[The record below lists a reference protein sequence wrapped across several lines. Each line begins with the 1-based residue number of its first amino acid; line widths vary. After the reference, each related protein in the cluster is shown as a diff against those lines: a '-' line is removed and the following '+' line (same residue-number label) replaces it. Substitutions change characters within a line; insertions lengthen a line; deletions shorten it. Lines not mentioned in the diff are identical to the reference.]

1 MATVKI
7 TLDIAI
13 YAVHG
18 AFWAAFGITRSLSRS
33 KNSEPAPLSE
43 PAAPKPAAAEP
54 ASAVPTT
61 ARFSRLLV
69 AIHGIGFFVM
79 YFGIGN
85 ALFGS
90 GVPHWFTGQQVV
102 GALVIAVGARL
113 MCWALLHFRSWRF
126 QARIESDHQLATGGP
141 FALVRH
147 PIYAGLDLLA
157 IGSAIWI
164 PSVIMWAAVVLMLLG
179 ADIRARAEETV
190 LTEAFGDQ
198 YREYSSRVARFI
210 PGIY

>member
-1 MATVKI
+1 MVTVRI

-33 KNSEPAPLSE
+33 TEPD
-43 PAAPKPAAAEP
+43 PAAAAEP
-54 ASAVPTT
+54 TTSEPATAQPAAAVPTT

-69 AIHGIGFFVM
+69 AIHAIGFFVM
-79 YFGIGN
+79 YMGIGS
-85 ALFGS
+85 AVFGT

-126 QARIESDHQLATGGP
+126 QARIESDHELATGGP

-157 IGSAIWI
+157 LGSAIWI
-164 PSVIMWAAVVLMLLG
+164 PTTIMWVAVVLMLLG